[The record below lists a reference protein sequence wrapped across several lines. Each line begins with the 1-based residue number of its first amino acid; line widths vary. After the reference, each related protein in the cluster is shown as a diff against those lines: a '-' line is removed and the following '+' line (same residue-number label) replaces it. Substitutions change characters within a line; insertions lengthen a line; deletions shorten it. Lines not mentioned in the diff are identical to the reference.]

1 MVFTCMSAV
10 PQDTRTLEAV
20 RTELA
25 DARVDLTKE
34 RERREQA
41 EADALRAGVSSTT
54 LEQLL
59 AQLRPDRADGSA
71 QKNAATE

>member
-1 MVFTCMSAV
+1 MLAH
-10 PQDTRTLEAV
+10 L

-25 DARVDLTKE
+25 NTSAEMGKE

-41 EADALRAGVSSTT
+41 EAQALRSGVRLET

-59 AQLRPDRADGSA
+59 AQLRPDRAGATPDAISSGESA
-71 QKNAATE
+71 NA